1 MMLKVNLISYTNE
14 PEKLIACAAKL
25 CYSEVGADKISEG
38 LSDEKVSSFV
48 NMLAE
53 IGHESPIEHVKFT
66 FAIEG
71 VSRSLLAQLTRHRMA
86 SYSVQ
91 SQRYVRIDNFE
102 YVVPPEIAAIDEAR
116 EAFVTAMEEDARHY
130 EELTSILK
138 EKHKEQLMG
147 RGKEEKVAEK
157 LAEKKAIEDARYVL
171 PNACETKLI
180 CTFNARSLLNF
191 FSHRCCN
198 RAQWEIQALA
208 TEMLRLVSRVAP
220 NIFKKAGPP
229 CLFGACPE
237 GKMCCG
243 DQVNV
248 KKRFAEVKGEVVS
261 CPTGN
266 LL

>member
-1 MMLKVNLISYTNE
+1 MLKVELISYTSE

-71 VSRSLLAQLTRHRMA
+71 VSRALLAQLTRHRIA

-91 SQRYVRIDNFE
+91 SQRYVRINDFD
-102 YVVPPEIAAIDEAR
+102 YVLPPEIAAIDEAR
-116 EAFVTAMEEDARHY
+116 EAFVAAMREDVKHY
-130 EELTSILK
+130 ENLTKILK
-138 EKHKEQLMG
+138 QKHQEALMG
-147 RGKEEKVAEK
+147 RGKEEKIAEK
-157 LAEKKAIEDARYVL
+157 LAEKMAIEDARYVL

-191 FSHRCCN
+191 FAHRCCN
-198 RAQWEIQALA
+198 RAQWEIRELA

-220 NIFKKAGPP
+220 NIFKKAGPA
-229 CLFGACPE
+229 CLFGTGPE
-237 GKMCCG
+237 GKMSCG
-243 DQVNV
+243 EQLNV
-248 KKRFAEVKGEVVS
+248 KKRFSEVKGEVV
-261 CPTGN
+261 CRAEN
-266 LL
+266 